1 MRERK
6 RAFVMLLMIV
16 SYTSNA
22 KGPPPQLTVLVRAT
36 IHNNL
41 YFILIF
47 QDNGLTWLRSSPFTV
62 CSATTS
68 AIRTS
73 HPTWSSSSP
82 GYPSG
87 SAWTPY
93 PQGWPWAWL
102 LSSPSSPSSRVPGP
116 TCPRCPTPLLWT
128 CGWPSVWCSCLDL
141 SCSMDSSTFSTDR
154 RRKLTVNLQR
164 RLPQKPSMK
173 PLKQNQDLN
182 AR

>member
-1 MRERK
+1 MSYKRE
-6 RAFVMLLMIV
+6 RAFVMLSIIV
-16 SYTSNA
+16 SYNA
-22 KGPPPQLTVLVRAT
+22 EEPPPQLIGLVHAT
-36 IHNNL
+36 IPNNF

-62 CSATTS
+62 ASATTS

-87 SAWTPY
+87 SAWMPY

-128 CGWPSVWCSCLDL
+128 CGWPSVWCSCSVL
-141 SCSMDSSTFSTDR
+141 SYSTDSSTCSTDR
-154 RRKLTVNLQR
+154 QRKLTVNLQR
-164 RLPQKPSMK
+164 RHQNLSRKL
-173 PLKQNQDLN
+173 LKQNQDLN